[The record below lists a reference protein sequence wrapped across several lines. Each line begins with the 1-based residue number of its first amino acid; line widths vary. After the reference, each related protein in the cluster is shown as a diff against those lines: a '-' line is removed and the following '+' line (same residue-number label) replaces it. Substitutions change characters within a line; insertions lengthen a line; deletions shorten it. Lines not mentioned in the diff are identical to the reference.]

1 LARLQRK
8 KETKM
13 TPLQRIIVKE
23 SDGVYK
29 IVIKEGTDLSQ
40 YQYVG
45 MKQFGKDM
53 LEEYHAK

>member
-1 LARLQRK
+1 
-8 KETKM
+8 M

-40 YQYVG
+40 YQFVG